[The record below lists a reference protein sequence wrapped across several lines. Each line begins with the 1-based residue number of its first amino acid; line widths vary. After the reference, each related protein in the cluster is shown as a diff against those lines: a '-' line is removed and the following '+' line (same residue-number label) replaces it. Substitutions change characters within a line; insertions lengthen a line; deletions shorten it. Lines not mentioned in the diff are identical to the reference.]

1 MSPNSFYDDRK
12 FCTACDD
19 YVAYLAGMD
28 RSYCVQCG
36 SKVRLFSEEDWN
48 RFQNGLDNRP
58 RNGRKV
64 KNTGNAAAIF
74 DAQAQE
80 AIEPHVDTEGDLPDD
95 QRESA

>member
-36 SKVRLFSEEDWN
+36 SEVRLFSADDWT

-58 RNGRKV
+58 RNGRQTK
-64 KNTGNAAAIF
+64 KSGKAAAIF
-74 DAQAQE
+74 DAKAEE
-80 AIEPHVDTEGDLPDD
+80 AIDPLVDTENDSQDD
-95 QRESA
+95 RRESA